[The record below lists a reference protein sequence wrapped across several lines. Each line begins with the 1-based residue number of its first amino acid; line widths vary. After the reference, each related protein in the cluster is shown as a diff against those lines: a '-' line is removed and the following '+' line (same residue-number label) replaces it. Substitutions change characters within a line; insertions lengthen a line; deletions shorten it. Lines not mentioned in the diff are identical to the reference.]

1 MYRYPNS
8 NKVYRLVSVTGFIYR
23 FACGHWCTDN
33 VFADLINVKTG
44 IANYK
49 QTTLFINLST

>member
-49 QTTLFINLST
+49 QTTLF